1 MTKYEKVLNI
11 IKRDG
16 HITRFIAVNYGIL
29 ALTQHI
35 SVLRKKGYNIL
46 AEERFDANG
55 KAYTRWFLGNKKEEA
70 QSDMFP
76 MAA

>member
-1 MTKYEKVLNI
+1 MTKYEKVLDI

-35 SVLRKKGYNIL
+35 SVLRKKGYKIL
-46 AEERFDANG
+46 AESRLDADG
-55 KAYTRWFLGNKKEEA
+55 KDYTRWSLA
-70 QSDMFP
+70 
-76 MAA
+76 

>member
-46 AEERFDANG
+46 AEQRLDANG
-55 KAYTRWFLGNKKEEA
+55 KEYTRWFMGKAKKQA
-70 QSDMFP
+70 QRDLFP